1 MPKSGVFLLNNLHET
16 IESLCEKKGIKP
28 GKMCNDLGLSRS
40 LMTDLRSGRKTGIN
54 ASTASKIAK
63 YFDVSVDYLLGESA
77 KPQKEKAPAGS
88 GGLTE
93 SDRNLIRAYHQASVA
108 DRQII
113 DNIVSRYLPGSGESV
128 QPMKPVPLF
137 GTSAAAGPGEP
148 DTGLPWENY
157 EVPEDSRAEFA
168 VRITGDSMTPVLA
181 DGEIALCVKRR
192 PQVGDLAVIM
202 VNGALLVKQYIR
214 DNYGNV
220 YLRSLNRARRDCDY
234 DIMASSND
242 TAMCYGIVLL
252 AKRVPL
258 VDQ

>member
-1 MPKSGVFLLNNLHET
+1 MNTVERIRKICKDRHISIARLERECGFGNGYISNLKRDILPYDRLVAVAEFLSVSPEYLSSGKE
-16 IESLCEKKGIKP
+16 EKPAGN
-28 GKMCNDLGLSRS
+28 GGLSEGDANI
-40 LMTDLRSGRKTGIN
+40 L
-54 ASTASKIAK
+54 
-63 YFDVSVDYLLGESA
+63 
-77 KPQKEKAPAGS
+77 
-88 GGLTE
+88 
-93 SDRNLIRAYHQASVA
+93 RAYHQASAA

-113 DNIVSRYLPGSGESV
+113 DNIVSRYMPAAGAEIV
-128 QPMKPVPLF
+128 QRMKPVPLF

-168 VRITGDSMTPVLA
+168 VRITGDSMTPVLD

-234 DIMASSND
+234 DIMASGND
-242 TAMCYGIVLL
+242 TAMCYGIVML